1 VPTKAEL
8 AERIKM
14 AALRKEAKRRGIKTG
29 GRKKVDV
36 AKALPKTV
44 LEKLA
49 KRKR

>member
-1 VPTKAEL
+1 MPTKAEL

-36 AKALPKTV
+36 AKALPKSV

-49 KRKR
+49 RKKR